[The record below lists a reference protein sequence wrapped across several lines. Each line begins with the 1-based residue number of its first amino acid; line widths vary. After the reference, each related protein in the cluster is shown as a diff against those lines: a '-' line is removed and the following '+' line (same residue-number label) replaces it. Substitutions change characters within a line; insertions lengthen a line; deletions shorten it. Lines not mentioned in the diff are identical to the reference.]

1 MASFAEF
8 SMFDISDEKYEEL
21 RLILE
26 KQNGRAYTLEEAKE
40 IGDGLI
46 DFYALLKQLEEEE
59 RNVNA
64 TEQGRERQC

>member
-1 MASFAEF
+1 
-8 SMFDISDEKYEEL
+8 MFDVSDEKYEGL

-46 DFYALLKQLEEEE
+46 DFYALLHELSEKEGHGEK
-59 RNVNA
+59 
-64 TEQGRERQC
+64 

>member
-1 MASFAEF
+1 
-8 SMFDISDEKYEEL
+8 MFDISDEKYEEF

-46 DFYALLKQLEEEE
+46 DFYNLLVES
-59 RNVNA
+59 NN
-64 TEQGRERQC
+64 QG

>member
-1 MASFAEF
+1 
-8 SMFDISDEKYEEL
+8 MFDISDEKYEEL